1 MRKYLNTAIWQ
12 PVDFI
17 FVGDNERGDPVR
29 VDYLPGAQVPLPGPT
44 PTS

>member
-17 FVGDNERGDPVR
+17 FVGDNERGDPVP
-29 VDYLPGAQVPLPGPT
+29 VHYFPGAQVPLPRST
-44 PTS
+44 PAS